1 MHNAEGGGG
10 GAHVSA
16 VHRVGHDLHPALEGG
31 DLEEGEVGP
40 AHMVELHLG
49 VEPHGVVLLQTRRH
63 VRHYLRVHWQ
73 SSRDIKALK
82 TDRWRVSIDR

>member
-16 VHRVGHDLHPALEGG
+16 VHRVRHDLHPALEGG
-31 DLEEGEVGP
+31 DLEEGEIGP

-49 VEPHGVVLLQTRRH
+49 VEPHGVVLLQARRH